1 MPGKSPM
8 VTKGGDPLKDL
19 YATILARK
27 GADPETSHTA
37 RLFSRGTA
45 KIAQKVGE
53 EAVEAVIEAMRG
65 DRDKLAS
72 ESADLL
78 YHLLV
83 LWADAGLTPDDI
95 YAVLAARQG
104 ISGIEEKKNRK
115 A

>member
-1 MPGKSPM
+1 MA
-8 VTKGGDPLKDL
+8 DPLKDL

-27 GADPETSHTA
+27 GGDPEKSHTA

-83 LWADAGLTPDDI
+83 LWADAGLTPDDV
-95 YAVLAARQG
+95 YTVLAARQG
-104 ISGIEEKKNRK
+104 VSGIDEKKNRK
-115 A
+115 G